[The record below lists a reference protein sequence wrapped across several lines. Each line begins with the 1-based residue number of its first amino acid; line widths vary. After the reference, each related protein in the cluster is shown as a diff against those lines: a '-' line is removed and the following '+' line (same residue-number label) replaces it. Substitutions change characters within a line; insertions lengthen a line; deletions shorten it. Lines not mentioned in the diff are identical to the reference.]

1 MRLRRSCGF
10 CAQRP
15 APPAVHELSKA
26 TSIPLKSA
34 TLREITLRLTTL
46 GATTLGATTLRGPRC
61 GDHPEVMRHSV
72 GGDQHVCVKRAC
84 LAMLPLEPRTR
95 CGVSVNAKVD
105 RQRKQSVGT
114 EALGRA
120 CDTGYPLPPR

>member
-15 APPAVHELSKA
+15 APPAVNGLSKA

-61 GDHPEVMRHSV
+61 GDHREVMRHGV
-72 GGDQHVCVKRAC
+72 GGDQRVYIERAY

-95 CGVSVNAKVD
+95 CGMSVDAKVD
-105 RQRKQSVGT
+105 PQRKQPVGT

-120 CDTGYPLPPR
+120 

>member
-15 APPAVHELSKA
+15 APPAVNGLSKA

-34 TLREITLRLTTL
+34 TLRGITLRL
-46 GATTLGATTLRGPRC
+46 TTLGATTLRGPRC
-61 GDHPEVMRHSV
+61 GDHREMMRHGV
-72 GGDQHVCVKRAC
+72 GGDQRVYIERAY
-84 LAMLPLEPRTR
+84 LAMLPLEPRPR

-105 RQRKQSVGT
+105 RQRKQPVGT

-120 CDTGYPLPPR
+120 

>member
-15 APPAVHELSKA
+15 APPAVNGLSKA

-34 TLREITLRLTTL
+34 TLRGITLRLTTL
-46 GATTLGATTLRGPRC
+46 GATTLRRPRC
-61 GDHPEVMRHSV
+61 GDQREVMRHSV

>member
-15 APPAVHELSKA
+15 APPAVNGLSKA

-34 TLREITLRLTTL
+34 TLRGITLRLTTL
-46 GATTLGATTLRGPRC
+46 GPTTLRGPRC
-61 GDHPEVMRHSV
+61 GDHREVMRHGV

-84 LAMLPLEPRTR
+84 LAMLPLEPRPR

-105 RQRKQSVGT
+105 RQRKQPVGT

-120 CDTGYPLPPR
+120 